1 MAWPGAHRGGRP
13 TPPVLGLPRSA
24 CYADEVLLN
33 VDAGE
38 LPGEP
43 EELAALAHAL
53 HVACGGHA
61 GDAGTMRATVLR
73 AKRSGARVGAHPSY
87 PDRTGF
93 GRKPMDLP
101 HDVLA
106 SSLRD
111 QLEAL
116 ARVAANEGVAV
127 TSLKPHGALYH
138 AANRDP
144 RLAGLLVD
152 LARSVAPMP
161 LALVGPPRGALREAA
176 LAAGVP
182 YLREGFADRAY
193 EPDGTLRDR
202 TKPGALLEDPAAAV
216 AQARALAPHV
226 ETLCVH
232 GDSPNAVAIL
242 RALREAFP

>member
-1 MAWPGAHRGGRP
+1 M
-13 TPPVLGLPRSA
+13 
-24 CYADEVLLN
+24 LLN

-38 LPGEP
+38 LPGESD
-43 EELAALAHAL
+43 ELAALAHVL

-61 GDAGTMRATVLR
+61 GDEGTMRETIRR
-73 AKRSGARVGAHPSY
+73 AHRSGARVGAHPSY
-87 PDRTGF
+87 PDRAGF
-93 GRKPMDLP
+93 GRKAMEIPYET
-101 HDVLA
+101 LA
-106 SSLRD
+106 ASLRE
-111 QLEAL
+111 QLATL
-116 ARVAANEGVAV
+116 ARIAAEEGVPL

-144 RLAGLLVD
+144 TLAALVVS
-152 LARSVAPMP
+152 LVRGHANSPLVPVPP

-193 EPDGTLRDR
+193 EADGTLRDR
-202 TKPGALLEDPAAAV
+202 TKPGALLEEPAAAL

-242 RALREAFP
+242 RALREAFS